1 MCILQYIYKSNFA
14 YQSDTNMPEKLL
26 PVLTT
31 TETGQQQEED
41 RKKVT
46 QCKVIIMK
54 SLISNFNVYR
64 NQVFKLI

>member
-31 TETGQQQEED
+31 TEIGQQQEED